1 MRHDVTELRDESFD
15 EGTGSMKNNAQLQ
28 RDVLDELLWDPSI
41 NPANIEV
48 AAENGSVTLN
58 GSIGSYTEKATAESD
73 ARRVRGVVSV
83 VDNLDVRLPPAYER
97 TDADLA
103 GAAKDALRWNAAVP
117 HERISVAADNG
128 SLTLTGEVAYQFQRE
143 AAYEAV
149 RFLVGVKGVNEH
161 IKITPSVRTGQIREQ
176 IEKAL
181 VRSAETDARNIHVEA
196 SDGKVTL
203 RGTVHSWAER
213 REASRAAWAAP
224 GVHDVENELT
234 VGDIP

>member
-1 MRHDVTELRDESFD
+1 
-15 EGTGSMKNNAQLQ
+15 MKNNVQLE
-28 RDVLDELLWDPSI
+28 RDVLDELRWDPSI

-48 AAENGSVTLN
+48 AVDGGSVTLS
-58 GSIGSYTEKATAESD
+58 GSIGSYTEKFTAERD
-73 ARRVRGVVSV
+73 ARRIRGVLAVL
-83 VDNLDVRLPPAYER
+83 DNLDVRLPPADER

-117 HERISVAADNG
+117 DERISVAADNG
-128 SLTLTGEVAYQFQRE
+128 LLTLSGEVAYQFQRV

-149 RFLVGVKGVNEH
+149 GFLVGVIGVDNQ
-161 IKITPSVRTGQIREQ
+161 IRIAPAVRTGAVKEE

-181 VRSAETDARNIHVEA
+181 VRNAETDARGIHVEA
-196 SDGKVTL
+196 YDGKVTL
-203 RGTVHSWAER
+203 RGRVHSWAER

-224 GVHDVENELT
+224 GVHDVQNDLT